1 MCVCEINE
9 DENKGGERKR
19 MALQEG
25 KVPENL
31 PLKKD
36 RDLEMCVV
44 TPRGEGDS
52 PAGGLQSRAFVCY
65 RDLVG

>member
-1 MCVCEINE
+1 MHVCEINE
-9 DENKGGERKR
+9 DESKQGERR
-19 MALQEG
+19 RVALLEG
-25 KVPENL
+25 RVPENL

-52 PAGGLQSRAFVCY
+52 PAGGLQSRAFVCD